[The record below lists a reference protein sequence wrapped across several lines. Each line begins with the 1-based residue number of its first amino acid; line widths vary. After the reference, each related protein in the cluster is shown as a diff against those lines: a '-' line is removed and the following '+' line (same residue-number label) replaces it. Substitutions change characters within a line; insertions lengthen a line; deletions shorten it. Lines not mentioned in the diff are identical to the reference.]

1 MRLFLVIMYTS
12 TIKELNRLI
21 VTRHNGDDNDYVDDK
36 EIAKNDS
43 EDILSI
49 FLLFIALVNTKIHM
63 YC

>member
-1 MRLFLVIMYTS
+1 MYTS